1 MNVKL
6 LCEKSFS
13 SDDEKIVDSFVEFQE
28 ALIDADIDKLG
39 EILSDDFE
47 YCQIPGKSKTK
58 SEFIS
63 LLSDK
68 SLDFSTSEIMEPTI
82 LFDDDAASMISKV
95 RLTAEVNGRE
105 LRWISDTVASFEMID
120 GNWHLV
126 RWDS

>member
-13 SDDEKIVDSFVEFQE
+13 VDDEEIVNRFIEFQE
-28 ALIDADIDKLG
+28 ALIGEDIGGLN

-58 SEFIS
+58 GEFIS
-63 LLSDK
+63 LLSDG
-68 SLDFSTSEIMEPTI
+68 SLNFSTSEIMEPTI
-82 LFDDDAASMISKV
+82 LFDDDSASLISKV

-105 LRWISDTVASFEMID
+105 LRWISDTVASFERIG